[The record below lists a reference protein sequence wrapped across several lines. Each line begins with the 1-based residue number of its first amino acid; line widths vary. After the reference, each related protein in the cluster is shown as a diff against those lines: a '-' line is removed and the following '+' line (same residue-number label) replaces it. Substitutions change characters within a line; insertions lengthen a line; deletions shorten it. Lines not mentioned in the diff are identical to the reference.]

1 VGRALT
7 ALGLAATLAVGMA
20 AGSATL
26 PGLEPSAVRA
36 QEVATFAVG
45 QTVIV
50 NDESVNFRSEP
61 GLGSAVTALLP
72 AGQAATVVAGP
83 SAVDGFNWYQLD
95 INGVTGWSSE
105 EFLSPASGDALAF
118 AVQAPL
124 FPVGSTVVVADG
136 DLNLRSDVGLGA
148 EVVDQLPAGTAA
160 TIVAGP
166 TAIDGYTWYQID
178 ANGVVGW
185 GAGEFLALA

>member
-1 VGRALT
+1 LAAALT
-7 ALGLAATLAVGMA
+7 AGTAGLIPLAG
-20 AGSATL
+20 T
-26 PGLEPSAVRA
+26 GLSAVQA

-50 NDESVNFRSEP
+50 NDEAVNFRTEP
-61 GLGSAVTALLP
+61 GLASGITALLP

-83 SAVDGFNWYQLD
+83 TAADGFTWYQLD
-95 INGVTGWSSE
+95 INGVTGWSAE
-105 EFLSPASGDALAF
+105 DFLSPASGDALAF

-136 DLNLRSDVGLGA
+136 DLNLRADVGLGA
-148 EVVDQLPAGTAA
+148 DVIDQLPVGAAA

-166 TAIDGYTWYQID
+166 TAVDGYTWYQLDID
-178 ANGVVGW
+178 GVVGW
-185 GAGEFLALA
+185 GAGEFLDLA